1 VSTGGGSGVGAV
13 LGTILGAVIRGG
25 VVMGDGDNC
34 DPRTEGGHTS
44 VNRQIPRFPVSI
56 PRPGGRIN
64 RSGGVGSIPIGRIPR
79 F

>member
-13 LGTILGAVIRGG
+13 LGTIFGAVIRGG

-34 DPRTEGGHTS
+34 DPRQ
-44 VNRQIPRFPVSI
+44 VNRQIPFPI
-56 PRPGGRIN
+56 GRPGGRIS
-64 RSGGVGSIPIGRIPR
+64 RSGSIPRRIPR